1 MRAILLLVLIAIVLS
16 EARAQPCSEIKGVVR
31 DSEHHSLP
39 GANIYLQS
47 NWRVGTSTDTLGR
60 FILPINQPDTVVVS
74 FIGYREQFIPVSTS
88 TCELIITLEATS
100 TQTQEVVVVAERLIA
115 EEFRTFKAT
124 KLQIYTNPAARAD
137 PLLAVNAMPSSTT
150 LDESANISLRGST
163 AQETGIYLNNVPIYD
178 GVRYSQ
184 LNGIGT
190 FSIFNTAIINNVQ
203 VFPGNPP
210 LEYGNASAGLIALQ
224 TETNLPEKNSGQ
236 ATITLAN
243 IGINTQLRIN
253 SKSALILFS
262 NYQFSDLLTEL
273 NKKAFKRISKFNTT
287 DLGLHYFH
295 TWKPNTSLRIF
306 NYSLNESFIYDFI
319 HPSYQGDFRAG
330 KIRNFTTL
338 SVQHRIG
345 NGEFSINQGAS
356 FGKSEFAYSLSD
368 IRINDLDLF
377 SSLNYHH
384 TSRWIDFKT
393 GFSYDS
399 RKQKFA
405 GLIPIL
411 DYALGT
417 GHPHIHAE
425 STARIPLTEWYGYS
439 KLTLSEK
446 WIAGLG
452 LRKNFPTDHQPHYTS
467 MQANLKWQPIEKV
480 SWLMSVGRYYKIDFA
495 RSGETPTIQFENQQ
509 ASSDLSFKTKR
520 FELTLSA
527 FAKRTQT
534 PINRQYTKGLEL
546 FALYKKPKVTA
557 QISFTTLQA
566 RIKTGDMSYRS
577 SYDLGY
583 FAKGNF
589 QYRFNQSWSLSA
601 FALWRQGAW
610 YQPVVSSV
618 FNSQWN
624 VYEPALAAHNQQE
637 RMPDYFSLS
646 GNLSKMFALT
656 EKLTLIG
663 FLSAE
668 NITNHFNLR
677 AYTYNFDYSSAI
689 AERFT
694 QRTFFLGAVL
704 NF

>member
-1 MRAILLLVLIAIVLS
+1 LES
-16 EARAQPCSEIKGVVR
+16 
-31 DSEHHSLP
+31 
-39 GANIYLQS
+39 
-47 NWRVGTSTDTLGR
+47 
-60 FILPINQPDTVVVS
+60 
-74 FIGYREQFIPVSTS
+74 
-88 TCELIITLEATS
+88 IT

-224 TETNLPEKNSGQ
+224 TESTVPEKNSTQ
-236 ATITLAN
+236 VSVTLAN
-243 IGINTQLRIN
+243 VGINAELRIN
-253 SKSALILFS
+253 PKSALIVFS
-262 NYQFSDLLTEL
+262 NYQYSGLLTGI
-273 NKKAFKRISKFNTT
+273 NKKAFKRIKKFNTT

-295 TWKPNTSLRIF
+295 AWKPNTSVRIF
-306 NYSLNESFIYDFI
+306 NYSLKESFVYDFI
-319 HPSYQGDFRAG
+319 HPSYRGDFNAG

-345 NGEFSINQGAS
+345 NGELSFNQGAS
-356 FGKSEFAYSLSD
+356 FGKSDFAYSASD
-368 IRINDLDLF
+368 IRINYVDLF

-393 GFSYDS
+393 GFSYDA

-405 GLIPIL
+405 GVIPL
-411 DYALGT
+411 LGYALGT
-417 GHPHIHAE
+417 EHPHFNAA
-425 STARIPLTEWYGYS
+425 STTRIPLTEWYGYG
-439 KLTLSEK
+439 KLTISEK
-446 WIAGLG
+446 WLAGLG
-452 LRKNFPTDHQPHYTS
+452 LRKNFPAGNQPNYTS
-467 MQANLKWQPIEKV
+467 MQVNLKWQPIEKL
-480 SWLMSVGRYYKIDFA
+480 SWLVGIGQYHKLDFA
-495 RSGETPTIQFENQQ
+495 RNEETPTVQYENQQ
-509 ASSDLSFKTKR
+509 ASSDLSFKTNR
-520 FELTLSA
+520 YELTASV
-527 FAKRTQT
+527 FSKSTVTQ
-534 PINRQYTKGLEL
+534 INRQYTNGLEL
-546 FALYKKPKVTA
+546 FALYKNPKITA
-557 QISFTTLQA
+557 QLSFTTLQA
-566 RIKTGDMSYRS
+566 RIKTENLSYRS

-583 FAKGNF
+583 FTKGNI
-589 QYRFNQSWSLSA
+589 QYRFKQTWSVAA

-618 FNSQWN
+618 FDPQWQ
-624 VYEPALAAHNQQE
+624 VYEPTLAPYNQQE

-646 GNLSKMFALT
+646 GNISKVFALS
-656 EKLTLIG
+656 EKMTLIS

-668 NITNHFNLR
+668 NITNHFNVR
-677 AYTYNFDYSSAI
+677 AYTYNSDYSMAI

>member
-1 MRAILLLVLIAIVLS
+1 MRAILLLVLIAI
-16 EARAQPCSEIKGVVR
+16 AFTKAGAQPCSEIKGMVK
-31 DSEHHSLP
+31 DAQLLP
-39 GANIYLQS
+39 LTGANIYLQS

-60 FILPINQPDTVVVS
+60 FTLPISQADTIVVS
-74 FIGYREQFIPVSTS
+74 FIGYREQFIPVSTL
-88 TCELIITLEATS
+88 TCSVIITLETTA

-224 TETNLPEKNSGQ
+224 TESTIPEKNSTQ
-236 ATITLAN
+236 VSVTLAN
-243 IGINTQLRIN
+243 VGINTQLRIN
-253 SKSALILFS
+253 PKSSLILFS
-262 NYQFSDLLTEL
+262 NYQYSGLLTGL
-273 NKKAFKRISKFNTT
+273 NKKAFKRIKKFNTT

-295 TWKPNTSLRIF
+295 AWRPQTSLRIF
-306 NYSLNESFIYDFI
+306 NYSLKESFGYDFI
-319 HPSYQGDFRAG
+319 HPSYRGDFNAG

-338 SVQHRIG
+338 TFQHRIR
-345 NGEFSINQGAS
+345 NGELSFNQGAS
-356 FGKSEFAYSLSD
+356 FGKSDFAYSVSD
-368 IRINDLDLF
+368 IRINSVDLF

-384 TSRWIDFKT
+384 TTRWIDFKT
-393 GFSYDS
+393 GFSYDA
-399 RKQKFA
+399 RKQKFT
-405 GLIPIL
+405 GVIPL
-411 DYALGT
+411 LSYALGT
-417 GHPHIHAE
+417 EHPHFNAA
-425 STARIPLTEWYGYS
+425 STTRIPLTEWYGYG
-439 KLTLSEK
+439 KLTISEK

-452 LRKNFPTDHQPHYTS
+452 LRKNFPAGNQPNYTS
-467 MQANLKWQPIEKV
+467 VQANLKWQPNEKL
-480 SWLMSVGRYYKIDFA
+480 SWLVGIGQYHKLDFA
-495 RSGETPTIQFENQQ
+495 RSGETLTVQYENQQ
-509 ASSDLSFKTKR
+509 ASSDLSFKTNR
-520 FELTLSA
+520 YELTVSA
-527 FAKRTQT
+527 FAKRTVTQ
-534 PINRQYTKGLEL
+534 INRQYANGLEL
-546 FALYKKPKVTA
+546 FALYKKQKITA
-557 QISFTTLQA
+557 QLSFTTLQA
-566 RIKTGDMSYRS
+566 RIKTEDLSYRS

-589 QYRFNQSWSLSA
+589 QYRFNQNWSVSA

-618 FNSQWN
+618 FNSQWD
-624 VYEPALAAHNQQE
+624 VYEPTLAAYNQQE
-637 RMPDYFSLS
+637 RMPDYFSMS
-646 GNLSKMFALT
+646 GNISKVFALS
-656 EKLTLIG
+656 EKMTLVS

-668 NITNHFNLR
+668 NITNHFNVR
-677 AYTYNFDYSSAI
+677 AYAYNFEYSI
-689 AERFT
+689 KTAEYFSL
-694 QRTFFLGAVL
+694 RTVYFGAMV